1 MSTMTMT
8 MIGLYKNDSTIF
20 DNMILPDE
28 LDRDLV
34 INTILMRSGE
44 FEVLYPDIDFMKFS
58 IGAWSRK
65 WSKTFTDWV
74 KGQNATWNPIENYD
88 RYEEF
93 SDSESTSGTKSG
105 SSTSSGSSSGSD
117 TFGSEGSNENLVS
130 AYDSSTY
137 QPSAKNV
144 TDTENSSTSSSE
156 TSASSTDSE
165 TSSETTSSNRT
176 GHIHGNIG
184 VTQASD
190 MLKAFYDISQWNI
203 YDHIADVFVTEYCI
217 PIY

>member
-8 MIGLYKNDSTIF
+8 MIGLYRNDSTVF
-20 DNMILPDE
+20 DNMILPDG
-28 LDRDLV
+28 LDRELV

-44 FEVLYPDIDFMKFS
+44 FEVLYPNPDFMKFS

-65 WSKTFTDWV
+65 WSKTFTDWI

-93 SDSESTSGTKSG
+93 SDSGSTSGTKSG

-117 TFGSEGSNENLVS
+117 SFGSEGSNENLVS
-130 AYDSSTY
+130 AYDSNTY
-137 QPSAKNV
+137 QPSAKNI
-144 TDTENSSTSSSE
+144 TGTENSSESSSE

-165 TSSETTSSNRT
+165 TSSETTSSTRT